1 MVWLPVFPFSV
12 FPYGAQHFVI
22 PLLGQRPVGL
32 DATTLVCLCGVVSFP
47 LVVVYPQTP
56 CPKVWISP

>member
-12 FPYGAQHFVI
+12 FPYGAQHLVTRV
-22 PLLGQRPVGL
+22 LGPRPVRL
-32 DATTLVCLCGVVSFP
+32 DATTLVCLCDEGRFP
-47 LVVVYPQTP
+47 PVLVYPQTP